1 MSSHMTN
8 LPVFDSALKALDK
21 VQQNN
26 LQCPYRC
33 QVKNKQGLVFEA
45 EITLS
50 TQGYCLSA
58 VEPEKLRRD
67 IKWLEYLEQNKGDRS

>member
-1 MSSHMTN
+1 MTDN
-8 LPVFDSALKALDK
+8 LPEFPSAMRALDK
-21 VQQNN
+21 VVQDK

-33 QVKNKQGLVFEA
+33 RIRKEDGLVYDA

-58 VEPEKLRRD
+58 LESDRVYRDSRWLKYLNKERR
-67 IKWLEYLEQNKGDRS
+67 